1 MDALR
6 DYCNYKGHGC
16 SKAQACLKKIL
27 HVISSIEPPPVKNPS
42 SKSEVGEFCCG
53 KKGFDVDLNQG
64 LVGPFWESTESLV
77 ENGDLSACSFVC
89 KEEEEEKTA
98 EGSSDI
104 INSVVD
110 SVEEEEDHRAVKTV
124 PFSLEQ
130 ERGNDCRLGLLI
142 AAAELISSGDKQVM
156 SHDDDD
162 DEKKWRVDDEDTS
175 VAVVRS
181 KRGRVVPHRY
191 RDSVLLEEPCRKPLK
206 TTKRKSRS
214 RGMDQ

>member
-1 MDALR
+1 MIR
-6 DYCNYKGHGC
+6 NGHGC

-27 HVISSIEPPPVKNPS
+27 HVISSIEPPPVNNPS
-42 SKSEVGEFCCG
+42 SKSQVGG
-53 KKGFDVDLNQG
+53 KNGFDIDLNQG
-64 LVGPFWESTESLV
+64 LVGPFWESTESFV
-77 ENGDLSACSFVC
+77 ENGDLSACGFVC
-89 KEEEEEKTA
+89 KEEEEEKTT

-110 SVEEEEDHRAVKTV
+110 SIEEEGVVKTV

-142 AAAELISSGDKQVM
+142 AAAELISSGDNKQVV

-175 VAVVRS
+175 VAVLRS

-206 TTKRKSRS
+206 TTKRRSRS
-214 RGMDQ
+214 RY